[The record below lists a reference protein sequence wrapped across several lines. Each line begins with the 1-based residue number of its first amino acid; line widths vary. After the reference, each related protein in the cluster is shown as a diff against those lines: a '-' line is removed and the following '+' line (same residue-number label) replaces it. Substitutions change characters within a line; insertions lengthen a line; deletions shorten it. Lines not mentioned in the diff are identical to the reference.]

1 MGKPGQLTSFECR
14 LPGRVSSL
22 LLGGLVGHG
31 YRT

>member
-1 MGKPGQLTSFECR
+1 MAKPGQLTSFKCR

-22 LLGGLVGHG
+22 LLGGPVGHG